1 MDGLGSPIGYLH
13 HYKKV
18 DVLLTWVYVS
28 RNWYQTDRNWSL
40 NQDQVKKIKIFWSQ
54 KFVTKKTAKNGIFGR
69 FWPIFGTI
77 TCKLPVVQSWNF
89 APKFG
94 LIDWTCTGKKKNSS
108 ISARHPKL
116 PKIQNFV
123 SYCVTLVSIAPSF
136 FKRMTPNCLGWLLT
150 TSEQPTECFRTVQ
163 GTKILEKIKF

>member
-1 MDGLGSPIGYLH
+1 MLARVIQLFNGHSH

-40 NQDQVKKIKIFWSQ
+40 IQDQVKKIKIFWSQ
-54 KFVTKKTAKNGIFGR
+54 KFATKKTAKNGIFGR
-69 FWPIFGTI
+69 FWHIFGTI

-89 APKFG
+89 APKFV

-108 ISARHPKL
+108 ISARHPKFCLIPCYIGGYSSVILQKNDTKL
-116 PKIQNFV
+116 PR
-123 SYCVTLVSIAPSF
+123 VTLNNIRAAY
-136 FKRMTPNCLGWLLT
+136 RMFQNCSGNQNLG
-150 TSEQPTECFRTVQ
+150 
-163 GTKILEKIKF
+163 KIKF